1 MALLEINEEKKQ
13 IYKNELMDAI
23 QRYKFMR
30 WEHIQWDALSFS
42 RSTAY
47 NYGLNEM
54 DDIKEALLENRKM
67 AVNYLLNKWIK
78 SENATLQIAAM
89 RMIADDVDRQRLNQA
104 YIDHTS
110 GGQKIEP
117 INIQVVSEEAKDNLK
132 QLIAGGSH
140 DD

>member
-1 MALLEINEEKKQ
+1 
-13 IYKNELMDAI
+13 
-23 QRYKFMR
+23 
-30 WEHIQWDALSFS
+30 
-42 RSTAY
+42 
-47 NYGLNEM
+47 M
-54 DDIKEALLENRKM
+54 DDIKEALLENRKK

-89 RMIADDVDRQRLNQA
+89 RMVADDADRQRLNQA

-117 INIQVVSEEAKDNLK
+117 INIQVVSDDAKNNLK

>member
-1 MALLEINEEKKQ
+1 MAPLEINEEKKQ
-13 IYKNELMDAI
+13 LYKNELMDAI

-54 DDIKEALLENRKM
+54 DDIKEALLENRKK

-132 QLIAGGSH
+132 QLIAGSH

>member
-13 IYKNELMDAI
+13 LYKNELMDAI

-54 DDIKEALLENRKM
+54 DDIKEALLENRKK

-89 RMIADDVDRQRLNQA
+89 RMIAESQPSPCYR
-104 YIDHTS
+104 
-110 GGQKIEP
+110 
-117 INIQVVSEEAKDNLK
+117 
-132 QLIAGGSH
+132 
-140 DD
+140 